1 MEERHIGMQA
11 LRVLVRRG
19 HHHHGGLPIRE
30 APRQRRDHE
39 PLGGTEEAD
48 QRRRLRSLLHGDEE
62 RRYQGGPISGDRG
75 SRHQGRDLM
84 RRTRLVVDTS
94 GTRGMVT
101 TCPPRAWTISRPT
114 IWSSGQSPPLTS
126 TSGCTAAIRLPGSG
140 SSKITT
146 WSTQANAAS
155 TSARWACGTRG
166 RIASRDRKSTRL
178 NSSHPS
184 ISYAVFCLKKK
195 KAKHKAFLD
204 R

>member
-19 HHHHGGLPIRE
+19 HHQHGGLPIRE

-84 RRTRLVVDTS
+84 RRTRLVVDTP
-94 GTRGMVT
+94 GTRGVVT
-101 TCPPRAWTISRPT
+101 TFPPRARTISRPP
-114 IWSSGQSPPLTS
+114 IWAIRQSPPLTKA
-126 TSGCTAAIRLPGSG
+126 SGCTAANKVTGSG
-140 SSKITT
+140 ASEGTAE
-146 WSTQANAAS
+146 STPAHAA
-155 TSARWACGTRG
+155 
-166 RIASRDRKSTRL
+166 
-178 NSSHPS
+178 
-184 ISYAVFCLKKK
+184 Y
-195 KAKHKAFLD
+195 
-204 R
+204 

>member
-84 RRTRLVVDTS
+84 RRTRLVVDTP

-114 IWSSGQSPPLTS
+114 ILSIGQSPPLTR
-126 TSGCTAAIRLPGSG
+126 TSGSNAAIQLRGAGASHV
-140 SSKITT
+140 TT
-146 WSTQANAAS
+146 YSTQADSAS
-155 TSARWACGTRG
+155 TSARWDGGTRRRPFG
-166 RIASRDRKSTRL
+166 LITRTE
-178 NSSHPS
+178 
-184 ISYAVFCLKKK
+184 A
-195 KAKHKAFLD
+195 
-204 R
+204 